1 MAKKKTP
8 DDLVWEKIF
17 ASISFDIEP
26 PVKYIKE
33 VLVKTK
39 NGRKVLLSGREFVSV
54 IEQERHMDPSE
65 TMIQSCRI
73 TLDFEK
79 IKEDTVKFATSLLK
93 KSSSRFRKSRSQRA
107 LDLKLKK
114 LQAAQSNIGTAKS

>member
-8 DDLVWEKIF
+8 DDLAWEKIF

-39 NGRKVLLSGREFVSV
+39 NGRKVMLSGREFVSV

-79 IKEDTVKFATSLLK
+79 IKNDTEKFASALLK
-93 KSSSRFRKSRSQRA
+93 RSSRRFRKSRSQRA
-107 LDLKLKK
+107 LELKLKK
-114 LQAAQSNIGTAKS
+114 LQAVQSNIDTSKS